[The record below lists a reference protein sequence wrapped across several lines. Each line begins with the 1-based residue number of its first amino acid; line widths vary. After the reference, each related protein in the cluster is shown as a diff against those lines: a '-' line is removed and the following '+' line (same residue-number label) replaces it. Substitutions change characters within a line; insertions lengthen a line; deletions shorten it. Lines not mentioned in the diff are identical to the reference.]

1 MSTAFIALQDVD
13 EARPIIEAAERDNEN
28 LVVERAPAM
37 VRLVHDGEVVIRK
50 QTVEELTGMEWDPQ
64 DIHLV
69 LITVGGNID
78 ESDDYFRVYWN
89 N

>member
-13 EARPIIEAAERDNEN
+13 EARPIIEAAEKDNDN

-37 VRLVHDGEVVIRK
+37 VRLIHDGEVVIRK
-50 QTVEELTGMEWDPQ
+50 ETVEELTGMEWDPQ

>member
-1 MSTAFIALQDVD
+1 VD
-13 EARPIIEAAERDNEN
+13 EARPIIEAAEKDNDN

-37 VRLVHDGEVVIRK
+37 VRLARDGEVVIRK
-50 QTVEELTGMEWDPQ
+50 ETVEELTGMEWDPQ

>member
-13 EARPIIEAAERDNEN
+13 EARPIIEAAEKDNDN

-37 VRLVHDGEVVIRK
+37 VRLIRDGEVVIRK
-50 QTVEELTGMEWDPQ
+50 ETVEELTGMEWDPQ

>member
-13 EARPIIEAAERDNEN
+13 EARPLVEAAEKDNDGLQLEHH
-28 LVVERAPAM
+28 PAM
-37 VRLVHDGEVVIRK
+37 VRMVRDKEIVIRRE
-50 QTVEELTGMEWDPQ
+50 TVEEITGRDWEPQ

-69 LITVGGNID
+69 LISVGGNID
-78 ESDDYFRVYWN
+78 EGDDYFRVYWN

>member
-13 EARPIIEAAERDNEN
+13 EARPIIEAAERDNDN

-37 VRLVHDGEVVIRK
+37 VRLIHDGEVVIRK
-50 QTVEELTGMEWDPQ
+50 ETVEELTGMDWDPQ

-78 ESDDYFRVYWN
+78 EGDDYFRVYWN

>member
-13 EARPIIEAAERDNEN
+13 EARPIIEAAERDNDN

-37 VRLVHDGEVVIRK
+37 VRLIHDGEVVIRK
-50 QTVEELTGMEWDPQ
+50 ETVEELTGMEWDPQ

>member
-13 EARPIIEAAERDNEN
+13 EARPIIEAAEKDNDN

-37 VRLVHDGEVVIRK
+37 VRLIHDGEVVIRK
-50 QTVEELTGMEWDPQ
+50 ETVEKLTGMEWDPQ

-78 ESDDYFRVYWN
+78 EGDDYFRVYWN

>member
-13 EARPIIEAAERDNEN
+13 EARPIIEAAEKDNDN

-37 VRLVHDGEVVIRK
+37 VRLVHDGEVVIRRE
-50 QTVEELTGMEWDPQ
+50 TVEELTGMEWDPQ

>member
-13 EARPIIEAAERDNEN
+13 EARPIIEAAEKDNDN

-37 VRLVHDGEVVIRK
+37 VRLVHDGEVIIRK
-50 QTVEELTGMEWDPQ
+50 ETVEELTGMEWDPQ

-78 ESDDYFRVYWN
+78 EGDDYFRVYWN